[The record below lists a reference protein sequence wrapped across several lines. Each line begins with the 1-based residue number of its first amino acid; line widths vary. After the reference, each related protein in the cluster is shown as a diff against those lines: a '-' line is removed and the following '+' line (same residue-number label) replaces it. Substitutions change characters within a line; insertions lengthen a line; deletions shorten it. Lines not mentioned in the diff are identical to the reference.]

1 VNPVLLRAG
10 SSKLF
15 LACVGVFAFVV
26 GVALMESRDRKVE
39 RGYRYFG
46 TQAPEQGG
54 AYSIVVDPYFVGDR
68 KRPDAELAALEIGGA
83 AVSGAAARGP
93 AGFLSVALSVPPA
106 TGAEIDITMGG
117 PAGHKRARF
126 TPLDAARAGESSVA
140 YPAAVEWGAPVP
152 PPLRVAVLP
161 VGGYAVEGT
170 PLHVLVRATTLSG
183 DPLVGARIELAAPG
197 LARGPATATDSRG
210 LLRTSVSRPNGVGSF
225 DVFAQL
231 PSGELVRGT
240 VALQPIF
247 SQVRLEP
254 PVLLATERTSDL
266 AFSVFGFE
274 QAGVVYCQAFADGSL
289 RWAQAVQL
297 EEGSARVTLP
307 ATALPADRVQC
318 ATHPVVP
325 GNAGAAVPV
334 WSASEPLGERLQTLA
349 HGADGESA
357 WVAKVSTTGA
367 LAAGAPENGALLW
380 WAASLRSTGPSSITL
395 LHDTALL
402 EQAALDAES
411 TATRNWLLAVLGLGF
426 LAMTVWMVFAI
437 RSNYRDLERQFAQLQ
452 AEQGALGEPSAV
464 DSSSDELAALGT
476 LARRK
481 ATWQVAAL
489 FVIVIL
495 NGVGIL
501 LLLRLT
507 AG

>member
-1 VNPVLLRAG
+1 
-10 SSKLF
+10 
-15 LACVGVFAFVV
+15 
-26 GVALMESRDRKVE
+26 
-39 RGYRYFG
+39 
-46 TQAPEQGG
+46 
-54 AYSIVVDPYFVGDR
+54 
-68 KRPDAELAALEIGGA
+68 
-83 AVSGAAARGP
+83 
-93 AGFLSVALSVPPA
+93 
-106 TGAEIDITMGG
+106 
-117 PAGHKRARF
+117 
-126 TPLDAARAGESSVA
+126 
-140 YPAAVEWGAPVP
+140 
-152 PPLRVAVLP
+152 
-161 VGGYAVEGT
+161 
-170 PLHVLVRATTLSG
+170 
-183 DPLVGARIELAAPG
+183 
-197 LARGPATATDSRG
+197 
-210 LLRTSVSRPNGVGSF
+210 
-225 DVFAQL
+225 
-231 PSGELVRGT
+231 
-240 VALQPIF
+240 
-247 SQVRLEP
+247 
-254 PVLLATERTSDL
+254 
-266 AFSVFGFE
+266 
-274 QAGVVYCQAFADGSL
+274 
-289 RWAQAVQL
+289 
-297 EEGSARVTLP
+297 
-307 ATALPADRVQC
+307 
-318 ATHPVVP
+318 
-325 GNAGAAVPV
+325 
-334 WSASEPLGERLQTLA
+334 LA